1 MRDDLI
7 SYLITDPKY
16 YSNEKATFEKKLK
29 RILKSK
35 KVDIACFR
43 DKESSNF
50 KELASIFVK
59 VCREYNIEKILI
71 NGDYKLAKKLGATGV
86 HLTSQQFNKIK
97 KSKRVGLICNNIL
110 PQLQRYRKCPT
121 STLKCNNLLSYF

>member
-35 KVDIACFR
+35 K
-43 DKESSNF
+43 S
-50 KELASIFVK
+50 
-59 VCREYNIEKILI
+59 
-71 NGDYKLAKKLGATGV
+71 
-86 HLTSQQFNKIK
+86 
-97 KSKRVGLICNNIL
+97 
-110 PQLQRYRKCPT
+110 
-121 STLKCNNLLSYF
+121 